1 MPTLEREKQTG
12 LTRSSVTRGKERPAE
27 GFHDVNNKPALP
39 KAPDPAGRRPGG
51 QA

>member
-12 LTRSSVTRGKERPAE
+12 LTQSSATRGKERPAE
-27 GFHDVNNKPALP
+27 GFHDVNSLRLP